1 MVSKRIDIYDEILI
15 AEIQSNNTTTHTST
29 TYSNAD
35 EYRLTYVPNIRFWFY
50 FQLIYQ
56 NCVLTYS
63 DMDYVEACVKNVLNN
78 LYQDSTG
85 SLVLGSVA
93 IPTPPANVGKEF
105 YYKEPTLL
113 HCIFILLNFS
123 VQIDGNRPKRKNGI
137 YISLYFAS
145 FYFKILQ
152 TLDSGMKIMWMMN
165 SH

>member
-1 MVSKRIDIYDEILI
+1 MQHTHQLPIQMRMNILTAI
-15 AEIQSNNTTTHTST
+15 LNV
-29 TYSNAD
+29 
-35 EYRLTYVPNIRFWFY
+35 RLGFY

-105 YYKEPTLL
+105 YYEEPKHL
-113 HCIFILLNFS
+113 HCIFQL
-123 VQIDGNRPKRKNGI
+123 
-137 YISLYFAS
+137 A
-145 FYFKILQ
+145 
-152 TLDSGMKIMWMMN
+152 
-165 SH
+165 

>member
-1 MVSKRIDIYDEILI
+1 MASEVLKDFGLSKRIDIYEILI
-15 AEIQSNNTTTHTST
+15 AGIILTIMQHTHQLPIQMGMNI
-29 TYSNAD
+29 
-35 EYRLTYVPNIRFWFY
+35 LTAILNIRFWFY

-105 YYKEPTLL
+105 YYEEPKHL
-113 HCIFILLNFS
+113 HCIFQL
-123 VQIDGNRPKRKNGI
+123 
-137 YISLYFAS
+137 A
-145 FYFKILQ
+145 
-152 TLDSGMKIMWMMN
+152 
-165 SH
+165 

>member
-1 MVSKRIDIYDEILI
+1 MASEVLKDFGLSKRIDIYEILI
-15 AEIQSNNTTTHTST
+15 AGIILTIMQHTHQLPIQMRMNI
-29 TYSNAD
+29 
-35 EYRLTYVPNIRFWFY
+35 LTAILNVRFGFY

-105 YYKEPTLL
+105 YYEEPTHL
-113 HCIFILLNFS
+113 HCIFHL
-123 VQIDGNRPKRKNGI
+123 
-137 YISLYFAS
+137 A
-145 FYFKILQ
+145 
-152 TLDSGMKIMWMMN
+152 
-165 SH
+165 

>member
-1 MVSKRIDIYDEILI
+1 MASEVLKDFGLSKRIDIYEILI
-15 AEIQSNNTTTHTST
+15 AGIILTIMQHTHQLPIQMRMNI
-29 TYSNAD
+29 
-35 EYRLTYVPNIRFWFY
+35 LTAILNVRFGFY

-105 YYKEPTLL
+105 YYKEPTHL
-113 HCIFILLNFS
+113 HCIFQL
-123 VQIDGNRPKRKNGI
+123 
-137 YISLYFAS
+137 A
-145 FYFKILQ
+145 
-152 TLDSGMKIMWMMN
+152 
-165 SH
+165 